1 LTKINSILKNS
12 ILAFFLSF
20 IVIGGVLFLLPINL
34 FSGEIV
40 ENSTGTSKTI
50 SAPLS
55 LSYFIGVGFQESE
68 MDNIEDFYLT
78 GEGYAMVF
86 CFLFGVPFL
95 IALRVYLHSKKK
107 L

>member
-1 LTKINSILKNS
+1 M
-12 ILAFFLSF
+12 
-20 IVIGGVLFLLPINL
+20 
-34 FSGEIV
+34 

-68 MDNIEDFYLT
+68 MDNIENFYLT
-78 GEGYAMVF
+78 GEGYAMAF
-86 CFLFGVPFL
+86 CFMFGIPFL
-95 IALRVYLHSKKK
+95 IALRVYLNSKNK